1 MIDRISQILN
11 ARWLISQ
18 EVIYNYLPAFIAF
31 VNGQKIDLNASE
43 KDRLKPY
50 LVSASAGQINLV
62 DKYDIQDDNA
72 PGNSIA
78 IIPIQNEILA
88 WRTMD
93 LVRVIDL
100 AEDNPNIIGVVFLV
114 NSPGGMVFYTD
125 IAATAIKEMQKP
137 SVSFVMNMA
146 ASAAMWLISG
156 TGRIIASSPLDRLG
170 SVGTM
175 ATMWDFAKF
184 LKEKLNIDIIDIY
197 ADKSTAKNIEVR
209 TLLDNSLTMEER
221 TALIREDLN
230 YVNDFFHKAIQD
242 NLGIVP
248 SSEVFTGKIY
258 NATRAIEMGLAH
270 EINTF
275 EYAVNLAFKM
285 GLEYSINSF
294 INSTNN

>member
-1 MIDRISQILN
+1 
-11 ARWLISQ
+11 
-18 EVIYNYLPAFIAF
+18 
-31 VNGQKIDLNASE
+31 
-43 KDRLKPY
+43 
-50 LVSASAGQINLV
+50 
-62 DKYDIQDDNA
+62 
-72 PGNSIA
+72 
-78 IIPIQNEILA
+78 
-88 WRTMD
+88 
-93 LVRVIDL
+93 
-100 AEDNPNIIGVVFLV
+100 
-114 NSPGGMVFYTD
+114 
-125 IAATAIKEMQKP
+125 
-137 SVSFVMNMA
+137 
-146 ASAAMWLISG
+146 
-156 TGRIIASSPLDRLG
+156 
-170 SVGTM
+170 M